1 MSVPVQGWYPDP
13 TGATQLR
20 WWDGSSWTDVT
31 TPNAARASDA
41 NTPEVC
47 VPDEAMVSWR
57 GNSQIPL
64 PGHAPDN
71 PSPWEDAPAS
81 STTSRTPKP
90 DDHGPARSGTLRWTL
105 ACVASWMLVA
115 TFVGV
120 LVFAWSHLGASG
132 AIYDDAKEHARS
144 AQQERDSA
152 QSTLDDINRQIE
164 EAEK

>member
-1 MSVPVQGWYPDP
+1 MSMKKPAVLLAFVGACALAFTGPVSVASPLRVGPVP
-13 TGATQLR
+13 A
-20 WWDGSSWTDVT
+20 
-31 TPNAARASDA
+31 
-41 NTPEVC
+41 
-47 VPDEAMVSWR
+47 
-57 GNSQIPL
+57 
-64 PGHAPDN
+64 
-71 PSPWEDAPAS
+71 EDAPAS

-90 DDHGPARSGTLRWTL
+90 GDHGPARSGTLRWTL